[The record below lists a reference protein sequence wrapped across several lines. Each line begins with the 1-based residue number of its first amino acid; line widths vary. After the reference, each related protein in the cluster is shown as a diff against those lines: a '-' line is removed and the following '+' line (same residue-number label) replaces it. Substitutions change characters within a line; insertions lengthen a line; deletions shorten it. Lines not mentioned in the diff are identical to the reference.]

1 MMSNYMNRII
11 DHELRNHLEAMGAV
25 LIVGPKWCG
34 KTTTAMQQAK
44 SVLKMQDPD
53 KSEAYLATA
62 RTKPSLLLIGDTPR
76 LIDEWQMAPALWDA
90 VRTTVDDRSREG
102 QFILTGSTT
111 VDEASIMHSGV
122 GRISRLMMRPMSLFE
137 SKESNGMIS
146 LRRLLNEPHINID
159 GIISDLSIEQLIFA
173 ACRGGWPSSLNKR
186 NEKASLL
193 VAQAYV
199 DAICETD
206 VSAVDGVKKDP
217 KRVRALLQSYARNLS
232 TLATNKT
239 IMKDMNANFIEI
251 VESTFY
257 VYVNALSRIF
267 VIDDVPAWNPSIRSA
282 TVIRSSQKKAFID
295 PSIAVAALRL
305 TPEVLMQDLHT
316 FGFIFENLVNRDL
329 KVYSQSL
336 GSELSYYHDRLGLEA
351 DAVLRLPNGTYALIE
366 YKLGSQDIEEAAAHL
381 LELRNLIVQHNVA
394 HQDSPYK
401 EPSLLMI
408 ITGGPIAYTR
418 PDGVK
423 VVPIGTLRD

>member
-1 MMSNYMNRII
+1 MTSDYMNRII
-11 DHELRNHLEAMGAV
+11 DNELRDHLEAMGAV

-44 SVLKMQDPD
+44 SVLRMQDPD
-53 KSEAYLATA
+53 KTEAYLVTA
-62 RTKPSLLLIGDTPR
+62 KTKPSLLLIGDTPR
-76 LIDEWQMAPALWDA
+76 LIDEWQMAPSLWDA
-90 VRTTVDDRSREG
+90 VRTAVDDRSQDG

-111 VDEASIMHSGV
+111 IDESTIMHSGV

-137 SKESNGMIS
+137 SNESNGKIS
-146 LRRLLNEPHINID
+146 LKKLLDQPDLNID
-159 GIISDLSIEQLIFA
+159 GIVSDLSIERLIYA
-173 ACRGGWPSSLNKR
+173 ACRGGWPSALNKR
-186 NEKASLL
+186 SEKAGLL

-206 VSAVDGVKKDP
+206 VSAVDGIKKDP
-217 KRVRALLQSYARNLS
+217 RRVRALLQSYARNLS

-239 IMKDMNANFIEI
+239 IMKDINANFVEI
-251 VESTFY
+251 VESTYY

-282 TVIRSSQKKAFID
+282 TVIRSSHKKAFID
-295 PSIAVAALRL
+295 PSIAAAALRL

-316 FGFIFENLVNRDL
+316 FGFLFENLITRDL

-366 YKLGSQDIEEAAAHL
+366 YKLGSQDIDEAAKHL
-381 LELRNLIVQHNVA
+381 LELKNLILQYNIEHA
-394 HQDSPYK
+394 DSPYK
-401 EPSLLMI
+401 VPSLLMV

-418 PDGVK
+418 SDGVK
-423 VVPIGTLRD
+423 VIPIGTLRD